1 MDRLQALENPMN
13 DAAQSRVEILERL
26 VSELRHDLRGAMSP
40 AALIADRL
48 RQNDDPAVQRSGK
61 TIGIVVERVL
71 AILEATCQVV
81 PPRGPA
87 QAGPVIGAGGVR
99 R

>member
-1 MDRLQALENPMN
+1 MA
-13 DAAQSRVEILERL
+13 DARVEELEQL

-48 RQNDDPAVQRSGK
+48 RQNNDPAVQRSGK

-71 AILEATCQVV
+71 AILDKTCQVV
-81 PPRGPA
+81 PPRA
-87 QAGPVIGAGGVR
+87 AGQGGTVIGTDNAR

>member
-1 MDRLQALENPMN
+1 ME
-13 DAAQSRVEILERL
+13 DAAQSRVEELEQL
-26 VSELRHDLRGAMSP
+26 VSELRHDLRGAISP

-48 RQNDDPAVQRSGK
+48 RQSNDPAVQRSGK

-81 PPRGPA
+81 PPRGSSQP
-87 QAGPVIGAGGVR
+87 GPVIGAGRAR

>member
-1 MDRLQALENPMN
+1 MADAEQA
-13 DAAQSRVEILERL
+13 RVEELEHL

-48 RQNDDPAVQRSGK
+48 RQSNDPAVQRSGK

-71 AILEATCQVV
+71 AILEGTCELV
-81 PPRGPA
+81 PPRGA
-87 QAGPVIGAGGVR
+87 GRTGPVIGPGGAR
-99 R
+99 Q

>member
-1 MDRLQALENPMN
+1 MV
-13 DAAQSRVEILERL
+13 DAAQSRVEELERL

-48 RQNDDPAVQRSGK
+48 RQSSDPAVQRSGN
-61 TIGIVVERVL
+61 TIGIVVQRVL
-71 AILEATCQVV
+71 TILEATGKVV
-81 PPRGPA
+81 PPRGPS
-87 QAGPVIGAGGVR
+87 QAGPVIGAGGAR